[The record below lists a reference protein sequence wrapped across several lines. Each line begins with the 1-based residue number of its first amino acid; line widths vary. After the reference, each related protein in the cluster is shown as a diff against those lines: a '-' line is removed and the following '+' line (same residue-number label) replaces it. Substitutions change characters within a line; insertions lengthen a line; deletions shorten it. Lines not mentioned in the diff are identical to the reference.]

1 NTNLCVLARCHF
13 EFDRRESIEKAGELV
28 LDMLVPRY
36 SN

>member
-1 NTNLCVLARCHF
+1 MLIYESVYGHF
-13 EFDRRESIEKAGELV
+13 EFDRRESIEKAGGLV

>member
-1 NTNLCVLARCHF
+1 MNLCAGHF
-13 EFDRRESIEKAGELV
+13 EFDRRESIEKVCGLV